1 MDWPTG
7 LLGFAA
13 GLLISVATAPVG
25 VSGAVFLLPVQVS
38 VLGVPSPAVTP
49 TNLLYNVVAGPGA
62 LLRHHRA
69 GTLRGPLTRLL
80 VLGTVPGVVVGAV
93 IRVFAVPG
101 PSVFRLLIAV
111 LLLPLGGWLCLR
123 TLRTLRRASR
133 PAPAREPSS
142 RAVTRLAMA
151 VGVAGG
157 IYGIGGGSLLG
168 PILVGR
174 GMPVAKVAPA
184 ALAATFVTSVV
195 GAGTYALLS
204 LTTTG
209 DIAPYWSLGLACGLG
224 GLCGGY
230 LGARLQPRLP
240 ETALRLLLG
249 VLALGVGGLYA
260 VQLLR

>member
-38 VLGVPSPAVTP
+38 VLGVPSPAITP

-123 TLRTLRRASR
+123 TLRRASR
-133 PAPAREPSS
+133 PAPAREPSP

>member
-62 LLRHHRA
+62 LLRHHRS
-69 GTLRGPLTRLL
+69 GGLRGPLTRLL

-123 TLRTLRRASR
+123 TLHRASR
-133 PAPAREPSS
+133 TAAPAREPSP
-142 RAVTRLAMA
+142 RAITRLAVV

-157 IYGIGGGSLLG
+157 VYGIGGGSILG

-249 VLALGVGGLYA
+249 VLALGIGGLYA
-260 VQLLR
+260 VQIVR